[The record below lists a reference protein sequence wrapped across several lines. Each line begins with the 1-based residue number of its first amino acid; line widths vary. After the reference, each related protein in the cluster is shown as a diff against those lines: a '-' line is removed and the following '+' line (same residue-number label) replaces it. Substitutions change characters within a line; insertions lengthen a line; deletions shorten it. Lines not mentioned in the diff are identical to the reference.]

1 MHEPH
6 DPPVIS
12 VRATEVD
19 STQADAIRA
28 RLLAFGR
35 SIQAEIARRLRA
47 SSFASETAAE
57 LAESVNVETLLE
69 LPAPH
74 RLRGIT
80 LRIELNDTTPDGARR
95 TVGSHG
101 PDVDHGEQI
110 RRLREDLSE
119 VTLEALHYRNLLRQ
133 IRDEQLTE
141 ARRREVIDEMLGR
154 PSGLA
159 RRPWV
164 VPDGG
169 QETHGEETPARTHHG
184 EDQRG

>member
-1 MHEPH
+1 MDRE
-6 DPPVIS
+6 DDIQV
-12 VRATEVD
+12 
-19 STQADAIRA
+19 IRA

-35 SIQAEIARRLRA
+35 SVQAEIARKLRA

-57 LAESVNVETLLE
+57 LAESVNVDTLLE

-74 RLRGIT
+74 RLCGIT
-80 LRIELNDTTPDGARR
+80 LRIELNDRTPDSVRG

-101 PDVDHGEQI
+101 QEEEHGEQI
-110 RRLREDLSE
+110 RRLREDLTE
-119 VTLEALHYRNLLRQ
+119 VTIEALHYRNLLRQ
-133 IRDEQLTE
+133 IRDEQLTQ

-169 QETHGEETPARTHHG
+169 QETHAKETEGPAGPHHG
-184 EDQRG
+184 VDHQRG